1 MTREEYL
8 VKRKALE
15 SEAQDLINGGK
26 LDEAKAKM
34 AEITAL
40 DASFE
45 ASAKAQAN
53 LNALTNSVNSVNPLG
68 NTAVA
73 GQTAGTESKVYASRA
88 EMLNSIEYR
97 TAFMNSVLT
106 GTPIPE
112 KFKDTAAQTTAS
124 EVGGVIPSTLIQQIV
139 GKLENVGKFWNMV
152 TKTSYKGGVAI
163 PVSSINLSAE
173 WVSERAQS
181 DTQEA
186 PVGSITFSYHKL
198 TCRVAVSFE
207 VDAVTLDIFE
217 AYFVQK
223 ISEATVKKLEQGIFT
238 GTGAGQMKGFLTET
252 PATGQKVEITEGS
265 HITYANLVAA
275 EGALPEA
282 YENGAVWVMPKKT
295 YFNEVVGLV
304 DNDGQPIART
314 SLGIDGKPEYQI
326 LGRKVEF
333 SPYMAAYPTTVTA
346 DTVVAAIYNFSS
358 YVANTN
364 YNMTIK
370 KYIDEETDDRITK
383 ALMLVDG
390 KAVDINSYVPVIV
403 KNS

>member
-1 MTREEYL
+1 MNMKEYL
-8 VKRKALE
+8 AKRSALADEAQKLINEGKIEDANAKMKEIEKLDADFADAAKAEANLKALSNSAHSVSPVGTQNE
-15 SEAQDLINGGK
+15 KTNGTVEGW
-26 LDEAKAKM
+26 
-34 AEITAL
+34 
-40 DASFE
+40 
-45 ASAKAQAN
+45 
-53 LNALTNSVNSVNPLG
+53 NS
-68 NTAVA
+68 
-73 GQTAGTESKVYASRA
+73 KA
-88 EMLNSIEYR
+88 EMYNSTEYR
-97 TAFMNSVLT
+97 TAFMNYVLA
-106 GTPIPE
+106 GTAIPE
-112 KFKDTAAQTTAS
+112 KFRNSAAQTTTS

-139 GKLENVGKFWNMV
+139 GKLENVGKFWEMI
-152 TKTSYKGGVAI
+152 TKTNFKGGVSI
-163 PVSSINLSAE
+163 PVSNINLTAE
-173 WVSERAQS
+173 WVSERSQS

-186 PVGSITFSYHKL
+186 PVGSITFTYHKL
-198 TCRVAVSFE
+198 TCRVANSFE
-207 VDAVTLDIFE
+207 VDTVTLDIFE

-223 ISEATVKKLEQGIFT
+223 VSEAMIKKLEQGIFT
-238 GTGAGQMKGFLTET
+238 GTGSGQMKGFLTET
-252 PATGQKVEITEGS
+252 PVAGQKVEITEGS

-295 YFNEVVGLV
+295 YFSEVVGLV
-304 DNDGQPIART
+304 DNNGQPIART

-364 YNMTIK
+364 YSMTVK
-370 KYIDEETDDRITK
+370 KYVDEETDDRITK

-390 KAVDINSYVPVIV
+390 MAVDINSYVPVIV